1 MGRSTGMRISL
12 AVMIFL
18 PLPTSGYSNSNH
30 HWWPVTFTCN
40 GVGPPSG
47 GLSISKSAKTDQIPS
62 AKTKMVGMI
71 VSTTSRVVLPW
82 IWAGLS

>member
-18 PLPTSGYSNSNH
+18 PLPASGYSNSNH
-30 HWWPVTFTCN
+30 HWCPVTFTCN
-40 GVGPPSG
+40 GVGPPEG
-47 GLSISKSAKTDQIPS
+47 GLSISNSAKTDQMPN

-71 VSTTSRVVLPW
+71 VSTTSKVVLPW
-82 IWAGLS
+82 ICGGRS